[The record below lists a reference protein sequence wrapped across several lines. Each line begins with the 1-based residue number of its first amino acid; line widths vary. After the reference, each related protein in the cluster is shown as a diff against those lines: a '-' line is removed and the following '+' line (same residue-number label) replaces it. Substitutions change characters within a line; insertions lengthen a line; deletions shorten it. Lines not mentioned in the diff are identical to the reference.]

1 MPKVFLENIGI
12 QPLWAKCPFS
22 ETDNKVKTLV
32 DISHQE
38 LIFMWI
44 AFHQMWD
51 VSSHVPDHSCHR
63 TFTVRIGFFFPQH
76 QPKTGNV
83 EMTKPLRNGTLLARW
98 YGFQHFTVT
107 FIIEQLLKPKE
118 TLTGHK
124 ARFSGCKPNK
134 TRKRQRGRDRVGKK
148 SSERRREERMVHRE
162 I

>member
-1 MPKVFLENIGI
+1 MPIYRLTMMPKVFLKNIGI

-51 VSSHVPDHSCHR
+51 VSSHGPDHSCHR

-83 EMTKPLRNGTLLARW
+83 EMTKPLRIWDLTCKVVWFPAFYCHLYNR
-98 YGFQHFTVT
+98 TVA
-107 FIIEQLLKPKE
+107 
-118 TLTGHK
+118 K
-124 ARFSGCKPNK
+124 A
-134 TRKRQRGRDRVGKK
+134 QRNLNW
-148 SSERRREERMVHRE
+148 SQSQILRM
-162 I
+162 